1 MHFPHVWGFCFLP
14 SKGLDE
20 EEITWSL
27 KGLCQWHVLWTALF
41 LQAFFPHDLFLSK
54 DPSGSTQVA
63 SPVRC
68 IDICFINFTWN
79 SSWLGLPRLSSKKGR
94 RKQPASISSACH
106 WMPCADVLPE
116 TLPVGFCVLWEWS
129 GTGGWRMLAY
139 TPLEM
144 IAEAALLQS
153 QPSGYVK
160 RHQVSISQC

>member
-20 EEITWSL
+20 EEIAWSL

-54 DPSGSTQVA
+54 DPSGGTQVA

-68 IDICFINFTWN
+68 IDLCFINFTWN

-94 RKQPASISSACH
+94 RKQPPRHFQCLSLNAVCWCLARNSSC
-106 WMPCADVLPE
+106 WVLCFRF
-116 TLPVGFCVLWEWS
+116 VG
-129 GTGGWRMLAY
+129 M
-139 TPLEM
+139 
-144 IAEAALLQS
+144 
-153 QPSGYVK
+153 K
-160 RHQVSISQC
+160 RHRGLKNACLHSSGDDSCSCTPSVTAFWIC